1 MKAVAFDNADWTNR
15 HDVEIFP
22 GRVTSGV
29 MVGDHISLIVW
40 QSWLVC
46 GRRAGKSFTLAL
58 CAVYFTVKER
68 SARPG
73 RNPKTGSVVSVTQTA
88 HAAFRTGLEMHRRL
102 NPDFQP

>member
-1 MKAVAFDNADWTNR
+1 MKAVAFDNADWTSR

-29 MVGDHISLIVW
+29 MVGDHISLIVS

-58 CAVYFTVKER
+58 CAVYLATFKDYRAHLAPGER
-68 SARPG
+68 ATIMIIAGHRKQSHVTAA
-73 RNPKTGSVVSVTQTA
+73 SVRS
-88 HAAFRTGLEMHRRL
+88 
-102 NPDFQP
+102 

>member
-1 MKAVAFDNADWTNR
+1 MKAVAFDNADWTSR

-29 MVGDHISLIVW
+29 MVGDHISLIVS

-58 CAVYFTVKER
+58 CAVYLATFTDYRAHLAPGER
-68 SARPG
+68 ATIMIIAGHRKQSHVTA
-73 RNPKTGSVVSVTQTA
+73 TSVRS
-88 HAAFRTGLEMHRRL
+88 
-102 NPDFQP
+102 